1 MKSKFFIRFFIL
13 MLAASA
19 CLAFI
24 SYSHKKAVA
33 SQECT
38 TKEKCEQSRPQTDF
52 ILLESIS
59 KHLLSATE
67 N

>member
-1 MKSKFFIRFFIL
+1 
-13 MLAASA
+13 MLAATA

-24 SYSHKKAVA
+24 SYSHKKAAA

-38 TKEKCEQSRPQTDF
+38 TPEKCEPNKAQTDF
-52 ILLESIS
+52 ILLESIT

>member
-1 MKSKFFIRFFIL
+1 
-13 MLAASA
+13 MLAAFA

-24 SYSHKKAVA
+24 SYSHKKATA

-38 TKEKCEQSRPQTDF
+38 NGEKCEQNKTQTDF